1 MESMTLGQALE
12 LEHRAIDGGIE
23 SFIES
28 LDGAGP
34 SGPAPLTSAP
44 LTSALNGLRRHIYL
58 EEQFLFPP
66 LKAAGLMGPL
76 FVMVREHGQLW
87 RQMNVIAALL
97 PDGTDAD
104 TGAEDTLRGACT
116 ELLALLDA
124 HNATED
130 PIIYTQADDI
140 LGTTASNDLLD
151 FLAAGSMPEGWVC
164 SAA

>member
-34 SGPAPLTSAP
+34 AGPAPLNPAP

-58 EEQFLFPP
+58 EEEFLFPP

-76 FVMVREHGQLW
+76 FVMVREHGRLW
-87 RQMNVIAALL
+87 RQMNTVAALL
-97 PDGTDAD
+97 ADGTDAD
-104 TGAEDTLRGACT
+104 TGAEDALREACT
-116 ELLALLDA
+116 ELLTLLDA
-124 HNATED
+124 HNAKEE

-140 LGTTASNDLLD
+140 LGTAASNDLLG
-151 FLAAGSMPEGWVC
+151 FLAAGSMPEGWAC